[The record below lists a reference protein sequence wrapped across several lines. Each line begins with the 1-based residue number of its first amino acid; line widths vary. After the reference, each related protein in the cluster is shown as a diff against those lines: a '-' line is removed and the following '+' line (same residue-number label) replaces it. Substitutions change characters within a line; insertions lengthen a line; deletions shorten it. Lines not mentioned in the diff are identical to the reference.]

1 MKAKIPRPDA
11 RIKTLEGEFAAGM
24 ESGKFPCL
32 EHNRKAVQAVATK
45 LTPALV
51 RAYWTGYLCQVQGQ
65 GDLSSLAL

>member
-1 MKAKIPRPDA
+1 
-11 RIKTLEGEFAAGM
+11 M

-32 EHNRKAVQAVATK
+32 ENNRKAVQAVATK